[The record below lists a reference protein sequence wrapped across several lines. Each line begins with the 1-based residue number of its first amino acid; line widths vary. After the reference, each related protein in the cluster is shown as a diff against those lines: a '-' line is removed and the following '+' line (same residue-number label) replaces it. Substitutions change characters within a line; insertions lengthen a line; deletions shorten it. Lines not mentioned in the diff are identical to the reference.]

1 MSANQELLSDFVL
14 ESVENIQN
22 AHQSL
27 SLLEHDSKDRESLN
41 AVYRCIHTLKSSASL
56 LGFVKTQ
63 ELAHLVES
71 ALDLVREGI
80 LKFTPEFHAAL
91 LLYADKTY
99 EQLKSIEVTGK
110 ESINFSDEM
119 KEHFLSIVERS
130 SSTAFVSPLP
140 SLGLQE
146 DFITTSSDSKLN
158 IVEVSKSPQNALSPE
173 GISPALVQFE
183 VGGENENE
191 AKVDGHPAKLAT
203 ESTIRVNVNLLDK
216 IMNKVGELVLNRNQ
230 ILQFTNDNNH
240 PFLVKLAQELNII
253 TTELQT
259 DIMTTRMQ
267 PIGTVLS
274 KFERVVRDYTRES
287 GKKIRLK
294 LHGVDTELDKSL
306 IEMIKDPLTHIV
318 RNAMDHGL
326 ESTQE
331 RLASGKNEEGT
342 IIIKAYHESGQVT
355 VEIQDDGRGLN
366 KEKIIAKAI
375 EKALVSAEEI
385 KNYTDERI
393 YNLVFAPGF
402 STAEKVTK
410 VSGRGVGMDVVKTN
424 VEKMGGTIHLSSE
437 LGKYSTVKLK
447 IPLTLAIIPALTVK
461 SSKEIFAI
469 PQTNI
474 EELVRYEENFEEN
487 VERILKSEFIRL
499 RGKLIPIFR
508 LNDILNLKSARKK
521 SLYNQLVL
529 SRFNDIHLEEK
540 FLEKNISEAI
550 QSLENDIVQSVET
563 NIVILNAEGVEYGL
577 VVDEILDTE
586 EIVVKPL
593 EKFLATITHFAG
605 ATIMGNGDIAL
616 IIDALGFYNSVRFEL
631 SDVSTFEVEDGSK
644 DALDLKDIHENL
656 LFQLSDKRVYSVPL
670 SLISRL
676 EEISSDRVEQVGD
689 SLVVKYNNKPMVL
702 IELDRQLKL
711 IESSRKEKT
720 KLKDNFHV
728 LVVTMMDHVYGLIVD
743 EILDISITKSSVDS
757 DIIDRPGFLG
767 TLYIEGKIVT
777 LLNIHQI
784 IDDLHLGEKINVGS
798 KPRLLIQNKTLLVV
812 EDSPVYRKM
821 EVDTFKAL
829 GFKVLS
835 AVNGLEG
842 LEMMQASG
850 EKIDIVVTDIEM
862 PKMNGFQF
870 CESLRK
876 VESFVNLPVIAISTK
891 VTNADREKGKLVGFT
906 QHLEKFKRE
915 EVIEVVTS
923 YFKEGK

>member
-1 MSANQELLSDFVL
+1 MSLNQELLSDFVL
-14 ESVENIQN
+14 ESVENIQS
-22 AHQSL
+22 AHHSL
-27 SLLEHDSKDRESLN
+27 KILENDSTDRESLN

-56 LGFVKTQ
+56 LGFAKTQ

-71 ALDLVREGI
+71 ALDLVRENI
-80 LKFTPEFHAAL
+80 LKLTPDFHDAL
-91 LLYADKTY
+91 VLYADKTY
-99 EQLKSIEVTGK
+99 EQLKTVEVTGA
-110 ESINFSDEM
+110 ESIDFASEM
-119 KEHFLSIVERS
+119 TTHFFDIIER
-130 SSTAFVSPLP
+130 AR
-140 SLGLQE
+140 SLGFSAPLRTFSLQE
-146 DFITTSSDSKLN
+146 DFSRLEKEKIPDQATVISVVEKPLIEKTQN
-158 IVEVSKSPQNALSPE
+158 VIVEEESASPQDTDLPQTK
-173 GISPALVQFE
+173 LVS
-183 VGGENENE
+183 
-191 AKVDGHPAKLAT
+191 

-230 ILQFTNDNNH
+230 ILQFTNDHNH

-274 KFERVVRDYTRES
+274 KFERVVRDYSRES

-326 ESTQE
+326 ETSQD

-342 IIIKAYHESGQVT
+342 ILIKAYHESGQVT

-366 KEKIIAKAI
+366 RDKIVAKAI
-375 EKALVSAEEI
+375 EKSLLTADEA
-385 KNYTDERI
+385 KNFSDEKVFSLI
-393 YNLVFAPGF
+393 FAPGF

-437 LGKYSTVKLK
+437 LGRYSTVKLK

-469 PQTNI
+469 PQANI
-474 EELVRYEENFEEN
+474 DELVRFEENFEDN

-508 LNDILNLKSARKK
+508 LNDMLGLKLVQKK
-521 SLYNQLVL
+521 SLFNQLVL
-529 SRFNDIHLEEK
+529 SRSNEFQLEK
-540 FLEKNISEAI
+540 KLVEKNIVEAIDSLESEAPKPT
-550 QSLENDIVQSVET
+550 ET
-563 NIVILNAEGVEYGL
+563 NIVILNAEGVVYGL

-593 EKFLATITHFAG
+593 EKYLAKITHFAG

-616 IIDALGFYNSVRFEL
+616 IIDALGFYNSVRYEL
-631 SDVSTFEVEDGSK
+631 SDLNHSDFEDKSQEDAELH
-644 DALDLKDIHENL
+644 DVHENL
-656 LFQLSDKRVYSVPL
+656 LFQLSDKRIYSVPL

-676 EEISSDRVEQVGD
+676 EEINSNRVEKVGD
-689 SLVVKYNNKPMVL
+689 SFVVKYNNKPMVL

-711 IESSRKEKT
+711 TKGDRREKSD
-720 KLKDNFHV
+720 LKGNLHV
-728 LVVTMMDHVYGLIVD
+728 LVVTLTDHVYGLIVD
-743 EILDISITKSSVDS
+743 EILDISITKSAVDS

-767 TLYIEGKIVT
+767 TLYIDGKIVT

-784 IDDLHLGEKINVGS
+784 IDDLHLGERVSSGS
-798 KPRLLIQNKTLLVV
+798 KPKPRIQNKTLLVV

-829 GFKVLS
+829 GFNVLS

-842 LEMMQASG
+842 LDKLQNSTV
-850 EKIDIVVTDIEM
+850 KIDIVVTDIEM
-862 PKMNGFQF
+862 PKMNGFEF

-876 VESFVNLPVIAISTK
+876 DENFVHLPVIAISTK
-891 VTNADREKGKLVGFT
+891 VTKADRERGQKVGFT

-923 YFKEGK
+923 YFKEGL

>member
-1 MSANQELLSDFVL
+1 MSSNQELLSDFVL
-14 ESVENIQN
+14 ESVENIQS
-22 AHQSL
+22 AHHSL
-27 SLLEHDSKDRESLN
+27 KILQTDSSDRESLN

-63 ELAHLVES
+63 ELAHVVES
-71 ALDLVREGI
+71 ALDLVREEI
-80 LKFTPEFHAAL
+80 LKLTSEFHDAL
-91 LLYADKTY
+91 VLYADKTY
-99 EQLKSIEVTGK
+99 EQLKTIEVTGE
-110 ESINFSDEM
+110 ESINFSNEM
-119 KEHFLSIVERS
+119 TENFLSIIERA
-130 SSTAFVSPLP
+130 STDGFSVPLK
-140 SLGLQE
+140 SFSLQE
-146 DFITTSSDSKLN
+146 DFSTIQQDKLKLVEKPEVTVQKPTSSEESLA
-158 IVEVSKSPQNALSPE
+158 VSEPE
-173 GISPALVQFE
+173 PTKVKPAI
-183 VGGENENE
+183 
-191 AKVDGHPAKLAT
+191 

-294 LHGVDTELDKSL
+294 LHGIDTELDKSL

-318 RNAMDHGL
+318 RNSMDHGL
-326 ESTQE
+326 ESGQD
-331 RLASGKNEEGT
+331 RIAADKNEEGT
-342 IIIKAYHESGQVT
+342 ILIKAYHESGQVT
-355 VEIQDDGRGLN
+355 VEIQDDGRGLDR
-366 KEKIIAKAI
+366 EKIITKAI
-375 EKALVSAEEI
+375 EKSLVTPEEV
-385 KNYTDERI
+385 KHYTDEKVF
-393 YNLVFAPGF
+393 NLIFAPGF
-402 STAEKVTK
+402 STADKVTK

-437 LGKYSTVKLK
+437 LGRYSTVKLK

-469 PQTNI
+469 PQANI
-474 EELVRYEENFEEN
+474 EELVRYEENFEDN

-508 LNDILNLKSARKK
+508 LNEILSLKNVKKK
-521 SLYNQLVL
+521 SLLNQLVL
-529 SRFNDIHLEEK
+529 SRSNEIHLEGE
-540 FLEKNISEAI
+540 LIETNILEAI
-550 QSLENDIVQSVET
+550 SLIDKDEPKAIET
-563 NIVILNAEGVEYGL
+563 NIVILNAEGVMYGL

-593 EKFLATITHFAG
+593 EKYLAKITHFAG

-631 SDVSTFEVEDGSK
+631 SDVGHSELEDKTK
-644 DALDLKDIHENL
+644 DALELHDIHENL

-676 EEISSDRVEQVGD
+676 EEINSERVERVGD
-689 SLVVKYNNKPMVL
+689 SFVVKYNNKPMVL
-702 IELDRQLKL
+702 VELDRQLKL
-711 IESSRKEKT
+711 TTAVRREKSD
-720 KLKDNFHV
+720 LKGSLHV
-728 LVVTMMDHVYGLIVD
+728 LVVTMMDHIYGLIVD

-767 TLYIEGKIVT
+767 TLYIDGKIVT

-784 IDDLHLGEKINVGS
+784 IDDLHLGEKIAIGS
-798 KPRLLIQNKTLLVV
+798 KPKARIHNKTLLVV

-842 LEMMQASG
+842 LEMMQAST

-876 VESFVNLPVIAISTK
+876 IENFADLPVIAISTK
-891 VTNADREKGKLVGFT
+891 VTIADREKGKIVGFT

-923 YFKEGK
+923 YFKEGI